1 MQLYYDRACEAQ
13 QLSPIT
19 VLCRTVSNAF
29 QKSRAKTSM
38 DVRMTNSMVHTV
50 CRRATIAATVE
61 PIGLNANIFEQQK

>member
-1 MQLYYDRACEAQ
+1 MQLYYMIGHVK
-13 QLSPIT
+13 LNNFLHYS
-19 VLCRTVSNAF
+19 LVSHRV
-29 QKSRAKTSM
+29 KCLPEVKGKDM